1 MRILVTGGTGFI
13 GSHVVTEL
21 TAAGHT
27 PRLLVRSE
35 AKMRRVFEARGVA
48 TEDFVVGDVTDP
60 VSVKTALEGC
70 EAVVHAAAT
79 VSIEGSRANEVQDT
93 NLRGTELVIG
103 GAAEAGFRAIHY
115 LSSLTAILDPSASSI
130 RPDSPVVAGESAYG
144 RSKAQAEEFVRS
156 LRDQGAPISIFYP
169 SGVLGPGDPGLAESM
184 RGLVAVLTMCVFRTS
199 GGWLAVDVRDLASS
213 IRAVLEAGTT
223 GGFITAGHF
232 LEWEELA
239 DLVSEIA
246 GHPVRRIPVPPG
258 LLRGVGR
265 FGDLV
270 KRVIPSDLPITRE
283 SMELVT
289 LMPPVPNS
297 PELEALGV
305 HFRDTT
311 ETHRDALRTLVAD
324 GHIPAKLAPALA
336 SPGR

>member
-35 AKMRRVFEARGVA
+35 AKMRRVFEPRGVA

-60 VSVKTALEGC
+60 VSVKAALDGC
-70 EAVVHAAAT
+70 DAVVHAAAA
-79 VSIEGSRANEVQDT
+79 VSIEGARAREVQDT
-93 NLRGTELVIG
+93 NFRGTELVVG

-115 LSSLTAILDPSASSI
+115 VSSLTAILDPAAETI
-130 RPDSPVVAGESAYG
+130 EPDSPVIAGESAYG
-144 RSKAQAEEFVRS
+144 RSKAQAEEFVRA
-156 LRDQGAPISIFYP
+156 LRDRGAPISIFYP

-184 RGLVAVLTMCVFRTS
+184 RGLVAVMTMCVFRTT
-199 GGWLAVDVRDLASS
+199 GGWLAVDVRDVASS
-213 IRAVLEAGTT
+213 IRAVLDSGAT

-232 LEWEELA
+232 LGWEALA
-239 DLVSEIA
+239 DLVEGIS
-246 GHPVRRIPVPPG
+246 GHRVRRITVPPRW
-258 LLRGVGR
+258 LRALGR
-265 FGDLV
+265 SSDVV
-270 KRVIPSDLPITRE
+270 KRVIPFDLPITRE

-305 HFRDTT
+305 HFRDPA
-311 ETHRDALRTLVAD
+311 ETHRDAIRAIVED
-324 GHIPAKLAPALA
+324 GHVPEKLAPALA
-336 SPGR
+336 RPDR